1 MKPLNNRDMKTIT
14 HNGVPCVEAKVHM
27 LPTEDASCIA
37 FHKLRDEEPGLFY
50 SDKPSVEKAFDNQH
64 LYFTTDEEIKKG
76 DWFINLGSGGHP
88 GVAIYQANSEN
99 SKAINE
105 FKFPEIKKIIA
116 TTDTELHYNKVVEED
131 MHMYKES
138 LPHIPQHIIEA
149 YVKKPFDKV
158 LVEMTGTE
166 WKEHTKIWM
175 ESMGDDPEDFEKK
188 SELKTDSNNCIIIHP
203 VEEKTYSRKE
213 VEVLCRNAHLLGM
226 KETLPGYPKP
236 ETIDEWIKE
245 NL

>member
-1 MKPLNNRDMKTIT
+1 MKTIT
-14 HNGVPCVEAKVHM
+14 HNGVPCVEARVHM

-37 FHKLRDEEPGLFY
+37 FHKVRDEEPGLFY

-158 LVEMTGTE
+158 LVEYELNVITSLELIRGDKMKAE
-166 WKEHTKIWM
+166 
-175 ESMGDDPEDFEKK
+175 ESDFQP
-188 SELKTDSNNCIIIHP
+188 KTDSNNCIIIHP
-203 VEEKTYSRKE
+203 VEEKMYSREE
-213 VEVLCRNAHLLGM
+213 VEEFCRNSHLLGM

>member
-1 MKPLNNRDMKTIT
+1 MKTIT
-14 HNGVPCVEAKVHM
+14 HNGVPCVEARVHM

-64 LYFTTDEEIKKG
+64 LYFTTDEEIARG
-76 DWFINLGSGGHP
+76 DAKVFLYEGKTYLSSTSSHLD
-88 GVAIYQANSEN
+88 EFDL
-99 SKAINE
+99 SKAE
-105 FKFPEIKKIIA
+105 HIIA
-116 TTDTELHYNKVVEED
+116 TTDK
-131 MHMYKES
+131 S
-138 LPHIPQHIIEA
+138 LPFKPPQIPQSFIEEYCKA
-149 YVKKPFDKV
+149 GGIDKV

-203 VEEKTYSRKE
+203 VEEKMYSRKDME
-213 VEVLCRNAHLLGM
+213 DAFHAGSLLDIPFD
-226 KETLPGYPKP
+226 K
-236 ETIDEWIKE
+236 WIKE